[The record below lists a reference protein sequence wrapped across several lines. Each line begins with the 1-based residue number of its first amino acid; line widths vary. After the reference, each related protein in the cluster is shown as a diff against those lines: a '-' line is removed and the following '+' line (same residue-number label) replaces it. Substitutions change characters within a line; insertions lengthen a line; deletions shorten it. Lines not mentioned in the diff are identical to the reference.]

1 MRSKAGS
8 SVKPPMTQ
16 LQSENAKLKKLVR
29 SLLSRIKDNHQIDR
43 HFEGFEFKLLN
54 TNRLEDLL
62 NLLMQ
67 ETLSYFELDDIGL
80 ILVDPDYSVRELFQ
94 HLNQG
99 DYSNRLQLRHN
110 DDFALSLYSG
120 NRMRYEVT
128 LGKLDTLTLSRL
140 FPNSQQLGSAA
151 LLPLIRNKKLIG
163 SLHFGSAAGDRFT
176 ADKAVDFMEHLAS
189 ICAVCL
195 DNSLAHEHLR
205 RQSRVDMLTQVSNRM
220 HFEVEF
226 AKELERSR
234 RSDDPLSCLFVD
246 VDHFKSINDEHGHQ
260 RGDLCLKEVAAAIK
274 PQLRKTDLLA
284 RYGGEEFVV
293 VLHRCES
300 GEAQSIAERIRAAVE
315 SLQIPTNGVARIE
328 PTVSI
333 GLTSWI
339 PIGERTMDLQR
350 LGQQLLNCA
359 DEAMYQ
365 AKESGRNRVI
375 IQPFLPAR

>member
-1 MRSKAGS
+1 MRSMAGS
-8 SVKPPMTQ
+8 SVKSFMSQ

-29 SLLSRIKDNHQIDR
+29 SLLSRIKDNHHIDR

-54 TNRLEDLL
+54 ANRLADVL

-67 ETLSYFELDDIGL
+67 ETLSYFELEDIGL
-80 ILVDPDYSVRELFQ
+80 ILVDPDYSIRELFQ
-94 HLNQG
+94 HLNQQ

-120 NRMRYEVT
+120 NRVRYEVT
-128 LGKLDTLTLSRL
+128 LGQLDTLAMSRL
-140 FPNSQQLGSAA
+140 FPNSKQLGSAA

-163 SLHFGSAAGDRFT
+163 SLHLGSGSPDRFT

-205 RQSRVDMLTQVSNRM
+205 RQSRIDMLTQVSNRM
-220 HFEVEF
+220 NFEAEF
-226 AKELERSR
+226 TKELERSS

-246 VDHFKSINDEHGHQ
+246 VDHFKSINDKFGHQ
-260 RGDLCLKEVAAAIK
+260 RGDACLKEVAAAIK

-284 RYGGEEFVV
+284 RYGGEEFVA

-300 GEAQSIAERIRAAVE
+300 SEAHIIAERIRAAVAG
-315 SLQIPTNGVARIE
+315 LQIQTDSVTKIQ

-333 GLTSWI
+333 GLTSWV

-350 LGQQLLNCA
+350 LGQQLLSCA
-359 DEAMYQ
+359 DEAMYT
-365 AKESGRNRVI
+365 AKENGRNRVI
-375 IQPFLPAR
+375 AKPFSPAR